1 MQLSSGNF
9 GSNASMPT
17 KFTCDGNDINPSL
30 LISGVP
36 EQAKSLVLI
45 MDDPD
50 AVKPAGRIWNHW
62 IIFNIP
68 PDTSEINE
76 GENPPGIQGRNTGN
90 KIGYQG
96 PCPPDK
102 EHRYFF
108 KVYAL
113 DSENINDVNKDNF
126 LQKIQ
131 GHTIDSIE
139 IIGLYQKNK

>member
-50 AVKPAGRIWNHW
+50 G
-62 IIFNIP
+62 
-68 PDTSEINE
+68 T
-76 GENPPGIQGRNTGN
+76 T
-90 KIGYQG
+90 
-96 PCPPDK
+96 
-102 EHRYFF
+102 
-108 KVYAL
+108 
-113 DSENINDVNKDNF
+113 
-126 LQKIQ
+126 
-131 GHTIDSIE
+131 
-139 IIGLYQKNK
+139 GLYLTWRLP

>member
-45 MDDPD
+45 MDDPYSS
-50 AVKPAGRIWNHW
+50 AGCWDHW
-62 IIFNIP
+62 IVFNMAPALTQIDEGAEP
-68 PDTSEINE
+68 TGMHGLGTS
-76 GENPPGIQGRNTGN
+76 GTL
-90 KIGYQG
+90 KYHG
-96 PCPPDK
+96 PCPPSG

-108 KVYAL
+108 KLYAL
-113 DSENINDVNKDNF
+113 DTMLDLGEGVSKGEVERAME
-126 LQKIQ
+126 
-131 GHTIDSIE
+131 GHVIE
-139 IIGLYQKNK
+139 QTELVGKYRRG